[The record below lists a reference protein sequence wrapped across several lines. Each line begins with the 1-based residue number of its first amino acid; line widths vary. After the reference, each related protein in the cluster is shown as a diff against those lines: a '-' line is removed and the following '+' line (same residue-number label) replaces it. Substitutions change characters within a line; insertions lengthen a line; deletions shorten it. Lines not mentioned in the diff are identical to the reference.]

1 MAIVSLV
8 VLLVAFGIAALINS
22 RPWAANPVAPR
33 LSVAPGLE
41 VALGDAKAVSRGRQL
56 AVAPAEPAAGGK
68 ARLVAHRA
76 GEGEGEGEGEGDGAS
91 RLGIAPA
98 RVAKA
103 PQPVAAPESAPK
115 PHAPEPL
122 PAPESAP
129 APEAVPVAV
138 PAPPP
143 ATESAPA
150 PSRPIAG
157 FEGSPQGPIAGGVV
171 EGALTEVQVCDGD
184 EYTLSFTRG
193 ETGAIGEPVPV
204 PSVGTALHGA
214 IVYFGSSSEGDGFYL
229 AFLDGRLIGMGES
242 FRPIDPGRD
251 CALIDSELL
260 DLGEGVE
267 GTYEI
272 RFEGVDLD
280 EPSEPALP

>member
-1 MAIVSLV
+1 VAIVSLI
-8 VLLVAFGIAALINS
+8 VLLVALGIAALINS
-22 RPWAANPVAPR
+22 HPWTASPVAPQ

-41 VALGDAKAVSRGRQL
+41 VALGDAVAVSRGRQL
-56 AVAPAEPAAGGK
+56 AVAPAAPAARGK
-68 ARLVAHRA
+68 ARFVAHPV
-76 GEGEGEGEGEGDGAS
+76 GGGEGDDAP

-98 RVAKA
+98 RVAKV
-103 PQPVAAPESAPK
+103 PQPVAAPED
-115 PHAPEPL
+115 APEAPSTDPL
-122 PAPESAP
+122 PAPAAAP
-129 APEAVPVAV
+129 APEAVPVA
-138 PAPPP
+138 APPP

-150 PSRPIAG
+150 PSGPIAG
-157 FEGSPQGPIAGGVV
+157 VEGSPQGPIAGGVGV
-171 EGALTEVQVCDGD
+171 EGALTDVQVCDGD

-193 ETGAIGEPVPV
+193 ETGAIGEPIPV
-204 PSVGTALHGA
+204 PSVGTPLHRA

-242 FRPIDPGRD
+242 VKPIDPGRD

-280 EPSEPALP
+280 EPTEPALP